1 VDKDRKPYEDGS
13 VHRDYWC
20 APGPGKGCG
29 RIRVDQRALDQ
40 AAEALTVE
48 ILADSRNADAIE
60 ATAREL
66 EIEAARL
73 DLAIADAENVAEALA
88 DRLGRGDMTRSRYGM
103 AIRPL
108 DERIA
113 KLKAERA
120 ALGVSFPQRPSAANR
135 EHWQRRWKEGD
146 TEERRTLLKM
156 ALRGRRLIIDP
167 ASRKFAERSD
177 VTRRIRI
184 E

>member
-1 VDKDRKPYEDGS
+1 MKT
-13 VHRDYWC
+13 
-20 APGPGKGCG
+20 
-29 RIRVDQRALDQ
+29 
-40 AAEALTVE
+40 EA
-48 ILADSRNADAIE
+48 D
-60 ATAREL
+60 
-66 EIEAARL
+66 RL
-73 DLAIADAENVAEALA
+73 DLAIVEAENVAEALA
-88 DRLGRGDMTRSRYGM
+88 DRLGRGDMTRSRYDVV
-103 AIRPL
+103 IRPL

-120 ALGVSFPQRPSAANR
+120 ALGAPSPQHPSAASR
-135 EHWQRRWKEGD
+135 EHWQRRWKVAD

-167 ASRKFAERSD
+167 ASLKRTERSD